1 MQKNTL
7 QQNTLKVGVKKFYNM
22 FPSGQFAIVV
32 GNDYNGTPGFL
43 PGVITDMENLCN
55 KETGILQKDFEI
67 KLIRNTNQIREDV
80 LHVLTKETSAEKKTK
95 MKRLYVVFCGMLKF
109 EFHFF

>member
-7 QQNTLKVGVKKFYNM
+7 QQNTLKVGVKKFYDM
-22 FPSGQFAIVV
+22 LPSGQLAIVV
-32 GNDYNGTPGFL
+32 GNDYNKTL
-43 PGVITDMENLCN
+43 PGVIRDMENLCN
-55 KETGILQKDFEI
+55 AGTGILPKDFEI